1 MPAGVLRAVHRSPVR
16 LANPSMQA
24 STLNRPARRPKRA
37 IMPST
42 STTLRIP
49 LAAAL
54 RHPGNAR
61 PVTQAV
67 ALDGFSGVAAEVKAD
82 EPVMI
87 DVMLERVPEGI
98 VVRGTVAATWSAAC
112 SRCLEP
118 VGGEIS
124 VHVDEMFELQPLEGE
139 TYKLDEDV
147 IDLEPLVRDAL
158 LLEMPLAPL
167 HDPNCAGLCP
177 TCGVNRNLTH
187 CECVTKE
194 IDPRWAALRSLEL

>member
-1 MPAGVLRAVHRSPVR
+1 
-16 LANPSMQA
+16 
-24 STLNRPARRPKRA
+24 
-37 IMPST
+37 MPST

-67 ALDGFSGVAAEVKAD
+67 ALDGLSGVAAEVKAD

-118 VGGEIS
+118 GGGEIS

>member
-1 MPAGVLRAVHRSPVR
+1 
-16 LANPSMQA
+16 
-24 STLNRPARRPKRA
+24 
-37 IMPST
+37 MPST

-61 PVTQAV
+61 PVTSTV
-67 ALDGFSGVAAEVKAD
+67 ELDGLSGVAAEVEAGA
-82 EPVMI
+82 PVAL
-87 DVMLERVPEGI
+87 DLLLERVPEGI
-98 VVRGTVAATWSAAC
+98 VVRGNLTATWVAAC

-124 VHVDEMFELQPLEGE
+124 VHVDELFESVPLEGE
-139 TYKLDEDV
+139 TYKLEEDV

-158 LLEMPLAPL
+158 LLELPLAPL
-167 HDPNCAGLCP
+167 CTPDCAGLCSS
-177 TCGVNRNLTH
+177 CGANHNLTH
-187 CECVTKE
+187 CECVTTE

>member
-1 MPAGVLRAVHRSPVR
+1 
-16 LANPSMQA
+16 
-24 STLNRPARRPKRA
+24 
-37 IMPST
+37 MPST

-61 PVTQAV
+61 PVVQSV
-67 ALDGFSGVAAEVKAD
+67 ELDGLAGVAAEIGAGS
-82 EPVMI
+82 PVAI
-87 DVMLERVPEGI
+87 DVLLERVPEGI
-98 VVRGTVAATWSAAC
+98 VVRGTLAASWSAAC
-112 SRCLEP
+112 SRCVEP

-124 VHVDEMFELQPLEGE
+124 VHVSELFELTPLEGE

-158 LLEMPLAPL
+158 LLELPLAPL
-167 HDPNCAGLCP
+167 CSADCAGLCAS
-177 TCGVNRNLTH
+177 CGANRNLTH
-187 CECVTKE
+187 CECVTKA